1 MKNALNFLFI
11 VIVFAIA
18 FNFFHAAKIYAQSGI
33 SDPNIVLGR
42 PSDKSVTMSI
52 LSDSNIEAYIVYGI
66 SSGDYADKTDIVS
79 IQANTPLEVLIGN
92 LQTDSR
98 YYYRIKWR
106 QSGTTPFIT
115 GEEHSFHT
123 KRQIGKAFTFTVQ
136 ADPHYGESNFN
147 AGIYRIALQ
156 NALKDTPDFHIDLGD
171 TFMTEKYAR
180 NSYEQVLGVALAHR
194 PYFGMIAHSAPL
206 FLVNGNHE
214 GELGWELKDNENNI
228 AFWSVKARHLC
239 YPNPVPGNFYS
250 GSSTP
255 EKNIGIRD
263 GYYAWEWGDALF
275 VVLDPFWYTNPKPGK
290 NTDNW
295 GWTLGKSQYQW
306 FKQTLEQSRAKFKF
320 VFIHHLT
327 SGTGTEARGG
337 IEVAK
342 YYEWG
347 GLNSDNTQ
355 GFETRRPGWGVPIH
369 QLMIENNVSIVF
381 HGHDHVFVKQELDG
395 IIYQECPQPSNR
407 EYEKGAILA
416 KEGGYTH
423 GDVVNGSGHIRITV
437 SDSTVKADYIQAVLP
452 EDENKDRVNGK
463 LAYTYS
469 IAYKNSGFQKNV
481 IPIDSPSAI
490 PTDNQYFAAGSITAG
505 GNSVQLEAAF
515 PDFEE
520 KVNLY
525 LAINLSS
532 SGLFFIDPN
541 NRFTQE
547 PVPWKNQVIGA
558 QKEIILPTLPI
569 YDALGKLL
577 IPSGEYTFYSL
588 VVPFGKEIS
597 AIDWDKDVYDL
608 RFFKVS
614 IGLKKIVFKSPQ
626 SPHNSSIISP
636 QSDVIMHSSLQE
648 EAKS

>member
-1 MKNALNFLFI
+1 
-11 VIVFAIA
+11 
-18 FNFFHAAKIYAQSGI
+18 
-33 SDPNIVLGR
+33 
-42 PSDKSVTMSI
+42 
-52 LSDSNIEAYIVYGI
+52 
-66 SSGDYADKTDIVS
+66 
-79 IQANTPLEVLIGN
+79 
-92 LQTDSR
+92 
-98 YYYRIKWR
+98 
-106 QSGTTPFIT
+106 
-115 GEEHSFHT
+115 
-123 KRQIGKAFTFTVQ
+123 
-136 ADPHYGESNFN
+136 
-147 AGIYRIALQ
+147 
-156 NALKDTPDFHIDLGD
+156 
-171 TFMTEKYAR
+171 
-180 NSYEQVLGVALAHR
+180 
-194 PYFGMIAHSAPL
+194 
-206 FLVNGNHE
+206 
-214 GELGWELKDNENNI
+214 
-228 AFWSVKARHLC
+228 
-239 YPNPVPGNFYS
+239 
-250 GSSTP
+250 
-255 EKNIGIRD
+255 
-263 GYYAWEWGDALF
+263 
-275 VVLDPFWYTNPKPGK
+275 
-290 NTDNW
+290 
-295 GWTLGKSQYQW
+295 
-306 FKQTLEQSRAKFKF
+306 
-320 VFIHHLT
+320 
-327 SGTGTEARGG
+327 
-337 IEVAK
+337 
-342 YYEWG
+342 
-347 GLNSDNTQ
+347 
-355 GFETRRPGWGVPIH
+355 
-369 QLMIENNVSIVF
+369 MIENNVSIVF